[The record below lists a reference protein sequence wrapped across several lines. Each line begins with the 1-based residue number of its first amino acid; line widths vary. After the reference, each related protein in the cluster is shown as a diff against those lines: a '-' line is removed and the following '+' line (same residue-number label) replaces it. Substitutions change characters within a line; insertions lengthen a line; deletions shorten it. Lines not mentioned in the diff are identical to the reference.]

1 VTGDLE
7 WHTVER
13 LADLRAIVE
22 QLQNAPC
29 WKFAFSYGDELY
41 LDLGSQR
48 TFESGPMKGEAYGEW
63 EVFARASPWSV
74 RSSDG
79 RRAVSS
85 TDERSQAEP
94 LLGDLATSRVT
105 GVAVSEA
112 DLSLSLD
119 FANGLRFVISCGDD
133 DSVETGTDADE
144 EIACWEL
151 ITPAAYCAEA
161 WPGRRW
167 RLVPYERT

>member
-1 VTGDLE
+1 M
-7 WHTVER
+7 R
-13 LADLRAIVE
+13 
-22 QLQNAPC
+22 
-29 WKFAFSYGDELY
+29 
-41 LDLGSQR
+41 
-48 TFESGPMKGEAYGEW
+48 GEAYGEW
-63 EVFARASPWSV
+63 EVFARASPWYV
-74 RSSDG
+74 SSADG
-79 RRAVSS
+79 RRVVSS
-85 TDERSQAEP
+85 TDDRSYAEP
-94 LLGDLATSRVT
+94 LLGDLATSQVSN
-105 GVAVSEA
+105 VAVSEA

-119 FANGLRFVISCGDD
+119 FANGLRFVIPCGDD